1 MPPQWFTLMKFVPR
15 SLPETGDLSR
25 GLRRPGD
32 RLKTIAGFV
41 LILVIIYIL
50 LGFAALGISH
60 FIPDRWERKLAGD
73 YYIPKNEEAATD
85 LLDYPQEILDKLMA
99 DESLRDLD
107 YTLFILENPEPN
119 AVAVPGGGIGLT
131 PPLIELLEK
140 EKGMAFILAHEMG
153 HHENRHIIEG
163 LSRGL
168 LFSIA
173 ATFLFN
179 YDGLSPANLALEAA
193 EKGYSR
199 RKEREAD
206 EFALRLVQN
215 KYGDI
220 SGALEF
226 FDKMQ
231 NEGNKSAWRKYFS
244 THPLTEDRIDYL
256 KKLGKKLI
264 KNSKTVPVHD

>member
-1 MPPQWFTLMKFVPR
+1 MPPQWFTPMKFVPK
-15 SLPETGDLSR
+15 SLPETGDISS
-25 GLRRPGD
+25 GKRRPGD
-32 RLKTIAGFV
+32 RFKTIAGFF
-41 LILVIIYIL
+41 LILVIIYVL

-73 YYIPKNEEAATD
+73 FYFSENEESATD
-85 LLDYPQEILDKLMA
+85 LLEYPQKILDKLMA

-107 YTLFILENPEPN
+107 YALFLLENHEPN
-119 AVAVPGGGIGLT
+119 AVAVPGGGIGVT
-131 PPLIELLEK
+131 PRLIELLEK
-140 EKGMAFILAHEMG
+140 EKGMAFVLAHEIG

-179 YDGLSPANLALEAA
+179 YDGLSPANLALEVA

-206 EFALRLVQN
+206 EFALRLVNN

-226 FDKMQ
+226 LDKMR
-231 NEGNKSAWRKYFS
+231 NMGHESAWGKYFS
-244 THPLTEDRIDYL
+244 THPLTDDRIDYL
-256 KKLGKKLI
+256 QKLGIKLN

>member
-1 MPPQWFTLMKFVPR
+1 MKFVPKA
-15 SLPETGDLSR
+15 LPQTGDLSS
-25 GLRRPGD
+25 GKRRAGD
-32 RLKTIAGFV
+32 RLKTIAGFI
-41 LILVIIYIL
+41 LILAIIYIL
-50 LGFAALGISH
+50 LGFVAVGISH

-73 YYIPKNEEAATD
+73 YNFSENESTSTD

-107 YTLFILENPEPN
+107 YALFILESFEPN

-140 EKGMAFILAHEMG
+140 EKGLAFVLAHEIG

-163 LSRGL
+163 VSRGL
-168 LFSIA
+168 LLSIA
-173 ATFLFN
+173 ATLLLN
-179 YDGLSPANLALEAA
+179 YDGLSPANLALEMA

-206 EFALRLVQN
+206 EFALRLVHN
-215 KYGDI
+215 KYGGI

-231 NEGNKSAWRKYFS
+231 NKGRDSAWEKYFS
-244 THPLTEDRIDYL
+244 THPLTEDRISYL
-256 KKLGKKLI
+256 IELGNKLTE
-264 KNSKTVPVHD
+264 NSKSVPAHD

>member
-1 MPPQWFTLMKFVPR
+1 MPQRWFTLMKFVPKT
-15 SLPETGDLSR
+15 LPKTGDLSR

-41 LILVIIYIL
+41 LILAIIYIL
-50 LGFAALGISH
+50 LGFAALGISR
-60 FIPDRWERKLAGD
+60 FIPDHWERKLAGET
-73 YYIPKNEEAATD
+73 YFPENEESVAG
-85 LLDYPQEILDKLMA
+85 LLDYPQEILDRLMA

-107 YTLFILENPEPN
+107 YALFILENPEPN

-140 EKGMAFILAHEMG
+140 EKGMAFILAHEIG

-179 YDGLSPANLALEAA
+179 YDGLSPANLALEVA

-206 EFALRLVQN
+206 EFALRMVQN

-231 NEGNKSAWRKYFS
+231 NIGHESAWGKYFS

-256 KKLGKKLI
+256 KKLGEKI
-264 KNSKTVPVHD
+264 TKNSKTLPVHD